1 MTGRLRRIRW
11 CCIVLACA
19 ALGTA
24 AAPQRS
30 AAAEET
36 TLLKQLN
43 EERGDLKSFDV
54 YHVSDTALYRTQL
67 TVQRLTESP
76 NRAADYLHISA
87 AHVVAEMRAALEQT
101 VVPANPACRDAGDQ
115 LDVRWAVALNFQF
128 RREIIG
134 YTRMHECVELGTG
147 GVFAVRRPFFQFM
160 ERRFGFLIDR
170 LPER

>member
-1 MTGRLRRIRW
+1 MIGRLRQIRW

-54 YHVSDTALYRTQL
+54 YHVSDTSLFRTRL
-67 TVQRLTESP
+67 TVQWLTESP
-76 NRAADYLHISA
+76 DHAGDFLHISNSKI
-87 AHVVAEMRAALEQT
+87 VAEVRTALEQT
-101 VVPANPACRDAGDQ
+101 VVPANPVCRDAGHH

-147 GVFAVRRPFFQFM
+147 DVFAVRRPFFEFM
-160 ERRFGFLIDR
+160 EHRFGFLIDR
-170 LPER
+170 